1 MRQFTNEEIKKYL
14 EYTNENIIPLQ
25 EVLGKCFICGT
36 PLDQLEL
43 PEGPEKQVVC
53 LKDRSYFVESF
64 NSYENAESELEFQPE
79 LLKKDDSGLIPGE
92 IILLAWC
99 SGKNTEKK
107 IPHYYRSY
115 AVDVA
120 TSIDKLLNKNFLEY
134 GNYHEQLNA
143 LTVPQLR
150 ELLKDNKI
158 KSKGIKKEL
167 VQRLLDNDIHLSNI
181 PEVFK
186 LTDEGEKILEYNEH
200 IVSAHKDKYFP
211 VYMAARYRKAF
222 QYPIRFEELK
232 LGVLD
237 ILIEEYTKNNM
248 LFQLS
253 ECFEVKGHHL
263 EVYYKNYE
271 QALVYYL
278 LLIIIK
284 LYDVTRKIRFGI
296 TRVDYSDIDRLIT
309 VGNIDKKKFDYL
321 FDRALGLIDFEGYD
335 LELIFLDEIDDLRE
349 TICNIDYIKTQEYI
363 EKYIS
368 GDFYIEHIPVKH
380 YMLISDIKK
389 YWTIEFNI
397 LKIKKSYFSL
407 GG

>member
-263 EVYYKNYE
+263 EVYYKNYQ

-309 VGNIDKKKFDYL
+309 VGNIDKNKFDYL
-321 FDRALGLIDFEGYD
+321 FDQALGLIDFEGYD

-349 TICNIDYIKTQEYI
+349 IICNIDYIKTQEYI

-368 GDFYIEHIPVKH
+368 GDFYIEHSPVKH

-397 LKIKKSYFSL
+397 LKIKKSYLSL

>member
-263 EVYYKNYE
+263 EVYYKNYQ

-309 VGNIDKKKFDYL
+309 VGNIDKNKFDYL
-321 FDRALGLIDFEGYD
+321 FDQALGLIDFEGYD

-349 TICNIDYIKTQEYI
+349 IICNIDYIKTQEYI

-368 GDFYIEHIPVKH
+368 GDFYIEHSPVKH

-389 YWTIEFNI
+389 Y
-397 LKIKKSYFSL
+397 
-407 GG
+407 

>member
-1 MRQFTNEEIKKYL
+1 MRQFTKEEIKKYL
-14 EYTNENIIPLQ
+14 EYTNKNIIPLK
-25 EVLGKCFICGT
+25 EVLGTCFICGI

-64 NSYENAESELEFQPE
+64 NSYENAESELEFEPE

-107 IPHYYRSY
+107 IPKYYRSY

-143 LTVPQLR
+143 LTIPQLR
-150 ELLKDNKI
+150 ELLKENKI
-158 KSKGIKKEL
+158 KSKGTKKEL

-211 VYMAARYRKAF
+211 VYMAARYRKSF
-222 QYPIRFEELK
+222 QYPIHFEELK

-237 ILIEEYTKNNM
+237 ILIEEYSKKKW
-248 LFQLS
+248 LFPLSFPLS
-253 ECFEVKGHHL
+253 ECLEMKGHHL

-278 LLIIIK
+278 LLIIID
-284 LYDVTRKIRFGI
+284 LYDVTRKIRFGTI
-296 TRVDYSDIDRLIT
+296 RVDYSDIDRLIT
-309 VGNIDKKKFDYL
+309 VDNIDKKKFDYL
-321 FDRALGLIDFEGYD
+321 FDRALGLFDFEGYD
-335 LELIFLDEIDDLRE
+335 LELIFLNEIDDLRE
-349 TICNIDYIKTQEYI
+349 TICNIDYIKTQGYI

-389 YWTIEFNI
+389 Y
-397 LKIKKSYFSL
+397 
-407 GG
+407 

>member
-1 MRQFTNEEIKKYL
+1 MRQFTNEDIKKYL

-25 EVLGKCFICGT
+25 EVLGKCFICGI
-36 PLDQLEL
+36 PLDQLDLLEL

-53 LKDRSYFVESF
+53 SKDRSYFVESF
-64 NSYENAESELEFQPE
+64 NSYENADELEFQPE

-99 SGKNTEKK
+99 SGKNTKK
-107 IPHYYRSY
+107 RIPNYFYSSY

-143 LTVPQLR
+143 LTITQLR
-150 ELLKDNKI
+150 ELLKENKV
-158 KSKGIKKEL
+158 KSKGTKKEL

-211 VYMAARYRKAF
+211 VYMAARYRKSF

-237 ILIEEYTKNNM
+237 ILIEEYSKKKW
-248 LFQLS
+248 LFPLSFPLS
-253 ECFEVKGHHL
+253 ECLKVKGHHL

-284 LYDVTRKIRFGI
+284 LYDVTRKIRFGV

-321 FDRALGLIDFEGYD
+321 FDRALGLFDFEGYD

-349 TICNIDYIKTQEYI
+349 TICNIDYIKTQGYI

-389 YWTIEFNI
+389 YWTTEY
-397 LKIKKSYFSL
+397 LYR
-407 GG
+407 

>member
-1 MRQFTNEEIKKYL
+1 MRQFTYKEIKKYL

-25 EVLGKCFICGT
+25 EVLGKCFICGI

-43 PEGPEKQVVC
+43 SEGPEKQVVC

-79 LLKKDDSGLIPGE
+79 LLKKDNFGLIPGE

-107 IPHYYRSY
+107 IPHYYRIY

-158 KSKGIKKEL
+158 KSKGRKKEL
-167 VQRLLDNDIHLSNI
+167 VQRLLDNNIHLSNI

-186 LTDEGEKILEYNEH
+186 LTDEGEKILQYNEH
-200 IVSAHKDKYFP
+200 IVSAHKDKFFP

-284 LYDVTRKIRFGI
+284 LYDLTRKIRFGI

-321 FDRALGLIDFEGYD
+321 FDRALNLIDFEGYD

-349 TICNIDYIKTQEYI
+349 IIYNADYIKTQEYI
-363 EKYIS
+363 EKYIN
-368 GDFYIEHIPVKH
+368 GDFYIEHSPVKH

>member
-1 MRQFTNEEIKKYL
+1 MKQFTNEEIKEYL

-25 EVLGKCFICGT
+25 EVLGRCFICGV
-36 PLDQLEL
+36 PLGKLEL
-43 PEGPEKQVVC
+43 PEGPENQVVC
-53 LKDRSYFVESF
+53 LKDRNYFVESF
-64 NSYENAESELEFQPE
+64 NSYDNAESELEFQPE
-79 LLKKDDSGLIPGE
+79 LLKKDNSGLIPGE

-99 SGKNTEKK
+99 SAKNTKKK
-107 IPHYYRSY
+107 IPHYFYRSY

-120 TSIDKLLNKNFLEY
+120 TSIDKLFNKNFLEY

-143 LTVPQLR
+143 LTVAQLR

-158 KSKGIKKEL
+158 KSKGKKKEL

-237 ILIEEYTKNNM
+237 ILIEKYTKNNDI
-248 LFQLS
+248 FQLI
-253 ECFEVKGHHL
+253 ECFRVKGHHL

-271 QALVYYL
+271 QTLVYYL
-278 LLIIIK
+278 LLIIIQ
-284 LYDVTRKIRFGI
+284 LYDVTRKIHFGI
-296 TRVDYSDIDRLIT
+296 TRVDYSDIDRVIT
-309 VGNIDKKKFDYL
+309 VGNIDKKKFDCL

-335 LELIFLDEIDDLRE
+335 LELIFLEEIDDLRE
-349 TICNIDYIKTQEYI
+349 TICNIDYTKTQEYI

-368 GDFYIEHIPVKH
+368 GDFYIEYSPVKH

-389 YWTIEFNI
+389 Y
-397 LKIKKSYFSL
+397 
-407 GG
+407 

>member
-1 MRQFTNEEIKKYL
+1 MRQFTKEEIKKYL
-14 EYTNENIIPLQ
+14 EDTNENVIPLQ
-25 EVLGKCFICGT
+25 EVLGKCFICGI

-43 PEGPEKQVVC
+43 PEGPENQIVC

-64 NSYENAESELEFQPE
+64 NRYENEESELEFEPE

-99 SGKNTEKK
+99 RGKNTERK
-107 IPHYYRSY
+107 IPNYYISY

-134 GNYHEQLNA
+134 GNYPEQLNA
-143 LTVPQLR
+143 LTLPQLR
-150 ELLKDNKI
+150 ELLKENKI

-186 LTDEGEKILEYNEH
+186 LTNEGEKILEYNEH
-200 IVSAHKDKYFP
+200 IVSAHKDKYFS

-237 ILIEEYTKNNM
+237 ILIEKYSKKKW
-248 LFQLS
+248 LFPRSFTLS
-253 ECFEVKGHHL
+253 ECLRVKGHHL

-271 QALVYYL
+271 QAFVYYL

-284 LYDVTRKIRFGI
+284 LYDLTRKIRFGTI
-296 TRVDYSDIDRLIT
+296 RFDYIDIDRLIT

-321 FDRALGLIDFEGYD
+321 FDQALGLIDFEGYD

-368 GDFYIEHIPVKH
+368 GDFYIEHSPVKH
-380 YMLISDIKK
+380 YILISDIKK
-389 YWTIEFNI
+389 Y
-397 LKIKKSYFSL
+397 
-407 GG
+407 

>member
-1 MRQFTNEEIKKYL
+1 MREFTEEEIKKWID
-14 EYTNENIIPLQ
+14 YTDKN
-25 EVLGKCFICGT
+25 VLPKEEFLGRCHQCGDF
-36 PLDQLEL
+36 LVNLEL
-43 PEGPEKQVVC
+43 PEGPEKKIVC
-53 LKDRSYFVESF
+53 LKDRENFVSDFE
-64 NSYENAESELEFQPE
+64 ELEELEKGELEFQPE

-99 SGKNTEKK
+99 SGKNTKKK
-107 IPHYYRSY
+107 IPNYFYRRY
-115 AVDVA
+115 AVDGA

-158 KSKGIKKEL
+158 KSKGRKKEL
-167 VQRLLDNDIHLSNI
+167 VQRLLDNDIYLSNV

-200 IVSAHKDKYFP
+200 IVSAHKDKHFP

-237 ILIEEYTKNNM
+237 ISIEEYAKKNYNI
-248 LFQLS
+248 FPLS
-253 ECFEVKGHHL
+253 ECFRMKGHHL
-263 EVYYKNYE
+263 EVYDKNYE

-284 LYDVTRKIRFGI
+284 LYDVTRKIRMGT
-296 TRVDYSDIDRLIT
+296 TRVDYSEIDRLIA
-309 VGNIDKKKFDYL
+309 VGNLDKKKFEYL

-335 LELIFLDEIDDLRE
+335 LDSIFLDEIDDLRE
-349 TICNIDYIKTQEYI
+349 TIYNIDYIKTQEYI

-389 YWTIEFNI
+389 Y
-397 LKIKKSYFSL
+397 
-407 GG
+407 

>member
-25 EVLGKCFICGT
+25 EVLGKCFICGV

-248 LFQLS
+248 LYELC

-278 LLIIIK
+278 LLIIIN

-309 VGNIDKKKFDYL
+309 VGNIDKNKFDYL
-321 FDRALGLIDFEGYD
+321 FDQALGLIDFEGYD
-335 LELIFLDEIDDLRE
+335 LELIVLDEIDDLRE
-349 TICNIDYIKTQEYI
+349 IICNIDYIKTQEYI

-368 GDFYIEHIPVKH
+368 GDFYIEHSPVKH

>member
-1 MRQFTNEEIKKYL
+1 MRQFTYKEIKKYL

-25 EVLGKCFICGT
+25 EVLGKCFICGI

-43 PEGPEKQVVC
+43 SEGPEKQVVC

-79 LLKKDDSGLIPGE
+79 LLKKDNFGLIPGE

-107 IPHYYRSY
+107 IPHYYRIY

-158 KSKGIKKEL
+158 KSKGRKKEL
-167 VQRLLDNDIHLSNI
+167 VQRLLDNNIHLSNI

-186 LTDEGEKILEYNEH
+186 LTDEGEKILQYNEH
-200 IVSAHKDKYFP
+200 IVSAHKDKFFP

-284 LYDVTRKIRFGI
+284 LYDLTRKIRFGI

-321 FDRALGLIDFEGYD
+321 FDRALNLIDFEGYD

-349 TICNIDYIKTQEYI
+349 IIYNADYIKTQEYI
-363 EKYIS
+363 EKYIN
-368 GDFYIEHIPVKH
+368 GDFYIEHSPVKH

-389 YWTIEFNI
+389 Y
-397 LKIKKSYFSL
+397 
-407 GG
+407 

>member
-1 MRQFTNEEIKKYL
+1 MKQFTNEEIKEYI
-14 EYTNENIIPLQ
+14 EYTGENIIPLQ
-25 EVLGKCFICGT
+25 EVLGRCFICGI
-36 PLDQLEL
+36 PLDKLEL

-53 LKDRSYFVESF
+53 LKDRSYFVELF
-64 NSYENAESELEFQPE
+64 NSYDNEESESEFQPE
-79 LLKKDDSGLIPGE
+79 LLKKDNFGLIPGE

-99 SGKNTEKK
+99 SGKNTKKK
-107 IPHYYRSY
+107 IPHYFCRSY
-115 AVDVA
+115 AVNVA
-120 TSIDKLLNKNFLEY
+120 TSIDKLFNKKFLEY

-143 LTVPQLR
+143 LTVAQLR

-158 KSKGIKKEL
+158 KSKGKKKEL

-211 VYMAARYRKAF
+211 VYMAVRYRKAF
-222 QYPIRFEELK
+222 QYPICFEELK

-237 ILIEEYTKNNM
+237 VLIEEYTKNSDI
-248 LFQLS
+248 FQLI
-253 ECFEVKGHHL
+253 ECFKVKGNHL

-296 TRVDYSDIDRLIT
+296 TRVDYREIDRLIT
-309 VGNIDKKKFDYL
+309 IGNIDKKKFNYL
-321 FDRALGLIDFEGYD
+321 FDCALGLIDFEGYD

-349 TICNIDYIKTQEYI
+349 TIWNVDYTKTQEYI

-368 GDFYIEHIPVKH
+368 GDFYIDHSLFKH

-389 YWTIEFNI
+389 Y
-397 LKIKKSYFSL
+397 
-407 GG
+407 

>member
-1 MRQFTNEEIKKYL
+1 MREFTEEEIEKWID
-14 EYTNENIIPLQ
+14 YTDKN
-25 EVLGKCFICGT
+25 VLPKEEFLGRCHQCGDF
-36 PLDQLEL
+36 LVNLEL
-43 PEGPEKQVVC
+43 PEGPEKKIVC
-53 LKDRSYFVESF
+53 LKDREKFVGDFE
-64 NSYENAESELEFQPE
+64 ELAESELEFQPE

-99 SGKNTEKK
+99 SGKNTKK
-107 IPHYYRSY
+107 RIPNYFYSSY

-158 KSKGIKKEL
+158 KSKGRKKEL
-167 VQRLLDNDIHLSNI
+167 VQRLLDNDIYLSNV

-237 ILIEEYTKNNM
+237 ILIEEYTK
-248 LFQLS
+248 
-253 ECFEVKGHHL
+253 
-263 EVYYKNYE
+263 KNY
-271 QALVYYL
+271 LNFKF
-278 LLIIIK
+278 K
-284 LYDVTRKIRFGI
+284 LAT
-296 TRVDYSDIDRLIT
+296 
-309 VGNIDKKKFDYL
+309 
-321 FDRALGLIDFEGYD
+321 
-335 LELIFLDEIDDLRE
+335 
-349 TICNIDYIKTQEYI
+349 
-363 EKYIS
+363 
-368 GDFYIEHIPVKH
+368 
-380 YMLISDIKK
+380 
-389 YWTIEFNI
+389 
-397 LKIKKSYFSL
+397 
-407 GG
+407 

>member
-1 MRQFTNEEIKKYL
+1 MREFTEEEIEKWID
-14 EYTNENIIPLQ
+14 YTDKN
-25 EVLGKCFICGT
+25 VLPKEEFLGRCHQCGEF
-36 PLDQLEL
+36 LVNLEL
-43 PEGPEKQVVC
+43 PEGPEKKIVC
-53 LKDRSYFVESF
+53 LKDRENFVSDFE
-64 NSYENAESELEFQPE
+64 ELAESELEFQPE

-99 SGKNTEKK
+99 RGKNTKK
-107 IPHYYRSY
+107 RIPNYFYSSY

-143 LTVPQLR
+143 LTVAQLR

-158 KSKGIKKEL
+158 KSKGRKKEL

-253 ECFEVKGHHL
+253 ECFKVKGNHL
-263 EVYYKNYE
+263 EVYNKDYK
-271 QALVYYL
+271 QALVYAL
-278 LLIIIK
+278 LLILID
-284 LYDVTRKIRFGI
+284 LYEVTRKIRFGI

-321 FDRALGLIDFEGYD
+321 FDRALGLFNRALGLIDFEGYD
-335 LELIFLDEIDDLRE
+335 LDPIFLDEIDNLRE
-349 TICNIDYIKTQEYI
+349 TIYNIDYIKTQAYI

-389 YWTIEFNI
+389 Y
-397 LKIKKSYFSL
+397 
-407 GG
+407 

>member
-1 MRQFTNEEIKKYL
+1 MREFTEEEIEKWID
-14 EYTNENIIPLQ
+14 YTDKN
-25 EVLGKCFICGT
+25 VLPKEEFLGRCHQCGDF
-36 PLDQLEL
+36 LVNLEL
-43 PEGPEKQVVC
+43 PEGPEKKIVC
-53 LKDRSYFVESF
+53 LKDLEKFVSDFE
-64 NSYENAESELEFQPE
+64 ELAESELEFQPE

-99 SGKNTEKK
+99 SGKNTKK
-107 IPHYYRSY
+107 RIPNYFYSSY

-143 LTVPQLR
+143 LTVPQLS
-150 ELLKDNKI
+150 ELLKHNKI

-211 VYMAARYRKAF
+211 VYMATRYRKSF

-237 ILIEEYTKNNM
+237 ILIEEYSKKKW
-248 LFQLS
+248 LFPLSFSLS
-253 ECFEVKGHHL
+253 ECLEVKGHHL

-278 LLIIIK
+278 LLIIIN
-284 LYDVTRKIRFGI
+284 LYDVTRKIRFGV

-321 FDRALGLIDFEGYD
+321 FDRALGLFDFEGYD

-349 TICNIDYIKTQEYI
+349 TICNIDYIKTQGYI

-368 GDFYIEHIPVKH
+368 GDFYIEHLPVKH

-389 YWTIEFNI
+389 Y
-397 LKIKKSYFSL
+397 
-407 GG
+407 

>member
-25 EVLGKCFICGT
+25 EVLGKCFICGI

-43 PEGPEKQVVC
+43 PEDPEKQVVC

-79 LLKKDDSGLIPGE
+79 LLKKDDSGLIPSE

-99 SGKNTEKK
+99 SGKNTKKK
-107 IPHYYRSY
+107 IPHYYYTRY
-115 AVDVA
+115 AVDIT

-143 LTVPQLR
+143 LTVAQLR

-158 KSKGIKKEL
+158 KSKGRKKEL

-186 LTDEGEKILEYNEH
+186 LTNEGEKILEYNEH

-253 ECFEVKGHHL
+253 ECFKVKGHHL

-309 VGNIDKKKFDYL
+309 VSNIDKKKFDYL
-321 FDRALGLIDFEGYD
+321 FERALGLFDFDGYD
-335 LELIFLDEIDDLRE
+335 LELIFLNEIDDLRE

-368 GDFYIEHIPVKH
+368 GDFYIEHRPVKH

-389 YWTIEFNI
+389 Y
-397 LKIKKSYFSL
+397 
-407 GG
+407 

>member
-14 EYTNENIIPLQ
+14 EDINENVIPLQ
-25 EVLGKCFICGT
+25 EVLGKCFICGI

-43 PEGPEKQVVC
+43 PEGPENQVVC

-64 NSYENAESELEFQPE
+64 DSYENAESELEFEPE

-107 IPHYYRSY
+107 IPNYYISY

-134 GNYHEQLNA
+134 GNYPEQLNA
-143 LTVPQLR
+143 LTIPQLR
-150 ELLKDNKI
+150 ELLKENKI

-237 ILIEEYTKNNM
+237 ILIEEYSKKKW
-248 LFQLS
+248 LFPLSFPLS
-253 ECFEVKGHHL
+253 ECLKMKGHHL

-271 QALVYYL
+271 QAFVYYL
-278 LLIIIK
+278 LLIIIN
-284 LYDVTRKIRFGI
+284 LYDLTRKIRFGTI
-296 TRVDYSDIDRLIT
+296 RVDYIDIDRLIT

-321 FDRALGLIDFEGYD
+321 FDQALGLIDFEGYD

-349 TICNIDYIKTQEYI
+349 TICNFDYIKTQEYI

-368 GDFYIEHIPVKH
+368 GDFYIEHSPVKH

-389 YWTIEFNI
+389 Y
-397 LKIKKSYFSL
+397 
-407 GG
+407 